1 MNNISINQENNHK
14 NHSPLVFF
22 GSSIM
27 SVKCLNALMSQGLK
41 ADLIVTVPDKPMG
54 RKLELT
60 PNPTKVWAMEHHVP
74 YFEFNKLNDEAFETL
89 NNPSSKTR
97 AKIFIVASYGKI
109 IPERFLNI
117 PEFGALNIHPSKLPE
132 LRGASPLH
140 QTILNDTNNTAVSII
155 KMDKEMDH
163 GALFAQKE
171 IDIAKIANWPVGYN
185 ELELIMANVGAS
197 LIAENLDEY
206 LSGTLKL
213 HEQDHASAT
222 FTAKINKEDG
232 LINPWLSSDKEQ
244 RNNILKI
251 KAFEEWPGTYFFVD
265 KIIKGEHKKIRVKI
279 KEAQWLPN
287 KEEGHKLK
295 IMKVIPEGGKE
306 MTWESFLQSVGK

>member
-1 MNNISINQENNHK
+1 MNNMPTNQENTHK

-27 SVKCLNALMSQGLK
+27 SVKCLNALVGHGIK

-60 PNPTKVWAMEHHVP
+60 PNPTKVWAVEHHVP
-74 YFEFNKLNDEAFETL
+74 YFEFDKLNDEAFEAL
-89 NNPSSKTR
+89 NSLPTKNR

-117 PEFGALNIHPSKLPE
+117 PEFGALNIHPSRLPE
-132 LRGASPLH
+132 LRGASPLQ
-140 QTILNDTNNTAVSII
+140 QTILEDNHNTAVSII

-185 ELELIMANVGAS
+185 ELELIMANIGAE
-197 LIAENLDEY
+197 LIAKNINEY
-206 LSGTLKL
+206 LSGTLRL
-213 HEQDHASAT
+213 QEQNHSDAT
-222 FTAKINKEDG
+222 FTKKFTKEDG
-232 LINPWLSSDKEQ
+232 MINPWLSSHDEQ
-244 RNNILKI
+244 RKNILKI
-251 KAFEEWPGTYFFVD
+251 KAFEEWPGTYFFFD
-265 KIIKGEHKKIRVKI
+265 KVIKGEHKKLRAII
-279 KEAQWLPN
+279 KDAEWLEN
-287 KEEGHKLK
+287 KAEGHQLK
-295 IMKVIPEGGKE
+295 INKVVPEGGKE
-306 MTWESFLQSVGK
+306 MTWESFLQSIGK